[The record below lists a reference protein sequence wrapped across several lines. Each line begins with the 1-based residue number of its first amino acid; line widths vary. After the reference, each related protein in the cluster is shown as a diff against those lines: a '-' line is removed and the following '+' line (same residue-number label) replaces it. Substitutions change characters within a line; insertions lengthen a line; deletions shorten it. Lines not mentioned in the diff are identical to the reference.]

1 MEELVFFRHAQ
12 IGKLVLGGLGMVLYE
27 RSSLPF
33 GMEPFWL
40 EVIGIFPEARDCSTI
55 LLRRLD
61 GQPLVYR
68 AGQFLTLLLTIH
80 GRELRRSYSLSSA
93 PGIDPWPAITI
104 KRIPNG
110 EVSRYLLD
118 HLVPGDRLLTLPP
131 SGRFTLAEGAA
142 TTRHFFI
149 AAGSGMAP
157 VYSLLKTALL
167 AVPALATE
175 ATAGSTAE
183 AGAVLPVQTGR
194 DAILISQHHDEQSV
208 LFGEA
213 LRSWQRQWPERFT
226 WLNILSSHFGRLTNG
241 MLQDLVEELGLGHF
255 FYLCGPPAFMR
266 MAQFTLRV
274 MGVEEARIR
283 KEHFTVEYVP
293 PPPPIADTRPR
304 RITISKEGQTIGFS
318 ASYPMTILQAA
329 LAHGIALP
337 YSCRGGR
344 CSTCVARCTA
354 GKVKMS
360 INEVLTDEDLQRG
373 LVLTCVG
380 YAETD
385 VELAY

>member
-1 MEELVFFRHAQ
+1 
-12 IGKLVLGGLGMVLYE
+12 
-27 RSSLPF
+27 
-33 GMEPFWL
+33 MEPFWV
-40 EVIGIFPEARDCSTI
+40 EVVGIFPEARDCSTI
-55 LLRRLD
+55 VLRRLD

-68 AGQFLTLLLTIH
+68 AGQFLTFLLTIH
-80 GRELRRSYSLSSA
+80 GRELRRSYSFSSA

-104 KRIPNG
+104 KRVPNG
-110 EVSRYLLD
+110 EASRYLLD

-131 SGRFTLAEGAA
+131 SGRFTLEAAGGGGAGGAA
-142 TTRHFFI
+142 ARHFFI

-167 AVPALATE
+167 TPAKPA
-175 ATAGSTAE
+175 AE
-183 AGAVLPVQTGR
+183 GASGPAADVV
-194 DAILISQHHDEQSV
+194 LISQQHDEQSV

-213 LRSWQRQWPERFT
+213 LRGWQRQWPERFT
-226 WLNILSSHFGRLTNG
+226 WINILSSHFGRLTNL
-241 MLQDLVEELGLGHF
+241 MLQDLVGEWSERPERNGQPARQSAVPF
-255 FYLCGPPAFMR
+255 FYLCGPPACMR
-266 MAQFTLRV
+266 MAQFTLRL

-283 KEHFTVEYVP
+283 REHFTVEYVP
-293 PPPPIADTRPR
+293 PPPPLVDTLPKQIQIVR
-304 RITISKEGQTIGFS
+304 EGQTIVFD
-318 ASYPMTILQAA
+318 AAYPQTILQAA
-329 LAHGIALP
+329 LAHGVELP

-344 CSTCVARCTA
+344 CSTCVARCLA